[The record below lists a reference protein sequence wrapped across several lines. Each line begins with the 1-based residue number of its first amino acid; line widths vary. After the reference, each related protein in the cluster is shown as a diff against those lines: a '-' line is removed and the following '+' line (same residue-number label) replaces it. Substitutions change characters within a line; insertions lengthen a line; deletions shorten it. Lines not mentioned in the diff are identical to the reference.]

1 MRPPTPPPAQ
11 TETPAERPELSGEAW
26 LGRNASEKRRLWE
39 RLNPRHRRTLRMLGR
54 AMALRQSQAQLPEAV
69 RLALAAALDEI
80 ERLAARIE
88 RLVAAWVAS
97 RTRPRG

>member
-1 MRPPTPPPAQ
+1 MKPPQPTQ

-26 LGRNASEKRRLWE
+26 LGRNASGRRRLWE

-69 RLALAAALDEI
+69 RTALADALDQI
-80 ERLAARIE
+80 ERIAARVE
-88 RLVAAWVAS
+88 RLLAAWVAS

>member
-1 MRPPTPPPAQ
+1 MKPPQPTQ

-39 RLNPRHRRTLRMLGR
+39 RLNPRHRRTLRMLGH

-69 RLALAAALDEI
+69 RAALADALDQI
-80 ERLAARIE
+80 ERIAAWME
-88 RLVAAWVAS
+88 RLLAAWVAS

>member
-1 MRPPTPPPAQ
+1 MKPPPTQ
-11 TETPAERPELSGEAW
+11 TEMPAERPELSGEAW

-54 AMALRQSQAQLPEAV
+54 AMALRQSQAQLPEAA
-69 RLALAAALDEI
+69 RAALADALDQI
-80 ERLAARIE
+80 ERLAARVE
-88 RLVAAWVAS
+88 RLLAAWVAS